1 MPEAD
6 TNILVEGEAERDHR
20 IGIRVFLMG
29 YWLTYELSQ
38 RKRIPVVLHAG
49 QLPDNACIN

>member
-1 MPEAD
+1 VPEAD

-38 RKRIPVVLHAG
+38 RKKNTCSSVRWPASRQCLY
-49 QLPDNACIN
+49 